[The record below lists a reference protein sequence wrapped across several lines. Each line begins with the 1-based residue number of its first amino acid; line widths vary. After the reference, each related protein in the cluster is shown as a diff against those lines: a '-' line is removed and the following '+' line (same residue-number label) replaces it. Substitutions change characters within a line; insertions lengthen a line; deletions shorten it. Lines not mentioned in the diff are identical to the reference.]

1 MPGCATIGMRGLP
14 GWLTAATRSVSTP
27 GRSGRAGVGDL
38 RVAPRAPEVGPKRLV
53 FEMDRESKG
62 SSTAPA
68 WSVWPEPRSASDW
81 NLRMGGTQMA
91 VISHD
96 GDMMRTLPC
105 PVPPAQRAVISAYA
119 KTGLPEAPR
128 PPRTYYATLSPS
140 LEVKQHQ
147 RGRCRPP
154 LASEQSATPTSPAN
168 PASDPCGS
176 QLQRR
181 RSGQLRGT

>member
-1 MPGCATIGMRGLP
+1 MTHYESKTIGG
-14 GWLTAATRSVSTP
+14 TRRTS
-27 GRSGRAGVGDL
+27 R
-38 RVAPRAPEVGPKRLV
+38 
-53 FEMDRESKG
+53 
-62 SSTAPA
+62 
-68 WSVWPEPRSASDW
+68 PEPRSVGPVWLAWPGVVAADFA
-81 NLRMGGTQMA
+81 GA
-91 VISHD
+91 VISE
-96 GDMMRTLPC
+96 
-105 PVPPAQRAVISAYA
+105 YA